1 MEGPSL
7 GEIFAEPEESVV
19 AAVVPGE
26 AVPELPLPII
36 TFIGPWGSRSW
47 FVRTNVKYNNPL
59 RPPHVELRRK
69 PGAPMPNV
77 RGGDVYVL
85 DNLRRLKV
93 GGKETKAVVW
103 DVPGLNVGGAVNQ
116 IAHFTVHFGWDPVE
130 DYMLVS
136 ENGVG
141 RGESVGMGPQVAT
154 PSCGG

>member
-7 GEIFAEPEESVV
+7 GEIFSEPEESVV

-47 FVRTNVKYNNPL
+47 FVRTNVTYNNPL
-59 RPPHVELRRK
+59 RPPHVELRRT

-85 DNLRRLKV
+85 NNLRRLKV

-103 DVPGLNVGGAVNQ
+103 DAPGPNVGGAVNQ
-116 IAHFTVHFGWDPVE
+116 IAHIAVHFWLG
-130 DYMLVS
+130 S
-136 ENGVG
+136 
-141 RGESVGMGPQVAT
+141 S
-154 PSCGG
+154 

>member
-1 MEGPSL
+1 MEGPSH
-7 GEIFAEPEESVV
+7 GEIFAEPKESVV

-47 FVRTNVKYNNPL
+47 FVRTNVTYNNPL

-85 DNLRRLKV
+85 DNLRRLERRWK
-93 GGKETKAVVW
+93 GDESSRLGC
-103 DVPGLNVGGAVNQ
+103 PGVKCRRRSKPNYAFHSSFSL
-116 IAHFTVHFGWDPVE
+116 
-130 DYMLVS
+130 
-136 ENGVG
+136 
-141 RGESVGMGPQVAT
+141 GP
-154 PSCGG
+154 S

>member
-1 MEGPSL
+1 MGGPSL
-7 GEIFAEPEESVV
+7 GDIFADPEESVV
-19 AAVVPGE
+19 AAGVPGE

-59 RPPHVELRRK
+59 RPPHVDPRRK
-69 PGAPMPNV
+69 PDAPMPNV

-103 DVPGLNVGGAVNQ
+103 DVAGLNVGGAVYQ

-141 RGESVGMGPQVAT
+141 RGESA
-154 PSCGG
+154 SLRCC

>member
-1 MEGPSL
+1 M
-7 GEIFAEPEESVV
+7 
-19 AAVVPGE
+19 
-26 AVPELPLPII
+26 
-36 TFIGPWGSRSW
+36 
-47 FVRTNVKYNNPL
+47 RTNVKYNNPL

-93 GGKETKAVVW
+93 GGKETKAIVW

-116 IAHFTVHFGWDPVE
+116 IAHFTIHFGWDPIE

-141 RGESVGMGPQVAT
+141 RRESVGMGPQVAT